1 LGAQGQQLLTER
13 QILEHEILAR
23 AERVDAQPMR
33 WRRAVNIAEII
44 ATPALQP
51 NYKSF
56 ILDSHNVLIRHT
68 RKTAER
74 KLLQTQHGR
83 ILARDNDDL
92 ARHNSTALSAI
103 PGCLCKS
110 IFRTLRGCLVKHK
123 RLDSLA
129 FYLRSLP
136 EIVCSLHPEPEVR
149 LLLSESFT
157 QAN

>member
-1 LGAQGQQLLTER
+1 MQGQQLLTER
-13 QILEHEILAR
+13 QILEHEILTR
-23 AERVDAQPMR
+23 AERVDDPADEAAKGGEHGR
-33 WRRAVNIAEII
+33 NLI
-44 ATPALQP
+44 ATPVLQP

-74 KLLQTQHGR
+74 KLLQTQHGS
-83 ILARDNDDL
+83 ILASDNDDL
-92 ARHNSTALSAI
+92 ARHNSTARSPI
-103 PGCLCKS
+103 PCCLCKS
-110 IFRTLRGCLVKHK
+110 TFRTLRGCLVKRK

-136 EIVCSLHPEPEVR
+136 EIVCGLHPEPEVR

>member
-1 LGAQGQQLLTER
+1 VQGQQLLTER

-23 AERVDAQPMR
+23 AERVDDPADEVAKGGEH
-33 WRRAVNIAEII
+33 RRNLI

-83 ILARDNDDL
+83 ILPRDSRPL
-92 ARHNSTALSAI
+92 
-103 PGCLCKS
+103 
-110 IFRTLRGCLVKHK
+110 
-123 RLDSLA
+123 
-129 FYLRSLP
+129 
-136 EIVCSLHPEPEVR
+136 
-149 LLLSESFT
+149 
-157 QAN
+157 